1 MFKKGCGAKIK
12 EKNKNKFT
20 FQCHIEKYGHK
31 RADCRKPQK
40 DNKSIP
46 GSANLTTQSH
56 KKIQDA
62 KEEFAFNA
70 ETEIVDGR
78 TSIWFQAQQNIWLA

>member
-1 MFKKGCGAKIK
+1 M
-12 EKNKNKFT
+12 
-20 FQCHIEKYGHK
+20 
-31 RADCRKPQK
+31 
-40 DNKSIP
+40 
-46 GSANLTTQSH
+46 NLTTQSH

-78 TSIWFQAQQNIWLA
+78 TSIWFLDSGATEHLARLSEKLENLKALRNPIQIHVAKSGHKLLATECGELKVRT